1 MKQIRSNRITILVL
15 TILVILD
22 ITINYFLNKEKNSFK
37 FEKFEVLGEKI
48 DIKEN
53 KRVYKIKLIDKT
65 LTCNDNNLEYDKI
78 FDIKIK
84 NKTINGDEVVDLN
97 NKKIYYYGY
106 LDSKIE
112 KNNTNYYD
120 FFIEV
125 DFDSLNV
132 DLECKNNA

>member
-37 FEKFEVLGEKI
+37 FEKI